1 MPDRNRS
8 LQAFV
13 RLLSR
18 HWKWMVAGSLFGL
31 IATTA
36 TVGLLALSGWFLS
49 AAAFAGLSIT
59 AAQTFNYFF
68 PSIGVRIFAI
78 SRTLARYA
86 ERVVSHDAT
95 FRILE
100 SLRIWFYERIEP
112 LAPARLMR
120 YRSGDILNRVLSD
133 IDALD
138 NLYLRVLSPTLVA
151 GLMVAGLTVFL
162 SLFDP
167 LIALTTLGW
176 LVVAGFGIPAA
187 AGIAGAAAGRR
198 LSHLMTQLRIQIVEG
213 IQGLP
218 ELLVFNRCR
227 DYLGRMDRNNRNLL
241 DVQRHMSHLRGV
253 SFAGV
258 TLTSGLAVLWALYHG
273 AALVSSG
280 VLHGASLAMIALT
293 VLAAFDA
300 LMPLPSA
307 YQYLGHTREA
317 ARELLEVVGCAPPVA
332 FSENSLAV
340 LHRFDVSFDRVSF
353 RYTDNAANAVHDIRF
368 HLPAGQRFAV
378 LGPTGAGKST
388 LAHLMV
394 RFWDV
399 QSGSVRIGGE
409 DIRNLSESFLRQ
421 SVSLVSQQAHMFNA
435 SVRDNLLIAR
445 PGATEPELWQALAAV
460 WLADFVKSLPQGID
474 TWIGESG
481 RLVSGGQARRLAL
494 ARAILRDAPI
504 WVLDEPTEGLDRA
517 TERRIMETL
526 FEVTNGRTV
535 LFITHRLVGLDRLE
549 RILLMEDGRIVEQG
563 THAELLQDRT
573 RYAILQAG
581 IKA

>member
-227 DYLGRMDRNNRNLL
+227 DYLARMDRNNRNLL

-317 ARELLEVVGCAPPVA
+317 ARELLEVVGCEPPVA

-409 DIRNLSESFLRQ
+409 DIRNLSESILRQ

-526 FEVTNGRTV
+526 FEVTSGRTV

>member
-8 LQAFV
+8 LKAFV

-18 HWKWMVAGSLFGL
+18 HWKWMAAGSLFGL

-49 AAAFAGLSIT
+49 AAAFAGLSTT

-120 YRSGDILNRVLSD
+120 YRSGDILNRVLAD

-151 GLMVAGLTVFL
+151 GLLVAGLTVFL

-227 DYLGRMDRNNRNLL
+227 DYLGRMDRNNHNLL
-241 DVQRHMSHLRGV
+241 DVQRRMSHIRGV

-258 TLTSGLAVLWALYHG
+258 TLTSGLAVLWALYQG

-307 YQYLGHTREA
+307 YQYLGRTRKA
-317 ARELLEVVGCAPPVA
+317 ARELLEVVGSEPPVA
-332 FSENSLAV
+332 FPENSLAA
-340 LHRFDVSFDRVSF
+340 LRHFDVSFDRVSF
-353 RYTDNAANAVHDIRF
+353 RYTDNAADAVHDIRF

-409 DIRNLSESFLRQ
+409 DIRNLSESVLRQ

-435 SVRDNLLIAR
+435 SVRENLLIAR

-460 WLADFVKSLPQGID
+460 WLEDFVKSLPQGID

-494 ARAILRDAPI
+494 ARAILCDAPI
-504 WVLDEPTEGLDRA
+504 WVLDEPTEGLDRT

-526 FEVTNGRTV
+526 FEVTSGRTV

-563 THAELLQDRT
+563 THAVLLQDRT

>member
-120 YRSGDILNRVLSD
+120 YRSGDILNRVLAD

-151 GLMVAGLTVFL
+151 GLLVAGLTVFL

-241 DVQRHMSHLRGV
+241 DVQRRMSHIRGV

-258 TLTSGLAVLWALYHG
+258 TLTSGLAVLWALYQG

-307 YQYLGHTREA
+307 YQYLGRTREA
-317 ARELLEVVGCAPPVA
+317 ARELLEVVGCEPPVA
-332 FSENSLAV
+332 FPENSLAV

-353 RYTDNAANAVHDIRF
+353 RYTDNAADAVHDIRF

-409 DIRNLSESFLRQ
+409 DIRNLSESVLRQ

-526 FEVTNGRTV
+526 FEVTSGRTV

>member
-280 VLHGASLAMIALT
+280 VLHGASLAMIALA

-332 FSENSLAV
+332 FSESSLAV

-409 DIRNLSESFLRQ
+409 DIRNLSESILRQ

>member
-1 MPDRNRS
+1 MPGRNRS
-8 LQAFV
+8 YQTFV
-13 RLLSR
+13 HLLSR

-49 AAAFAGLSIT
+49 AAAFAGLSTT

-120 YRSGDILNRVLSD
+120 YRSGDILNRVLAD

-151 GLMVAGLTVFL
+151 GLLVAGLTVFL

-176 LVVAGFGIPAA
+176 LVVAGFGLSAA

-213 IQGLP
+213 LQGLP
-218 ELLVFNRCR
+218 ELLVFNRRR
-227 DYLGRMDRNNRNLL
+227 DFLGQMDRDNHNLL
-241 DVQRHMSHLRGV
+241 DVQRRMSHIRGV
-253 SFAGV
+253 SFAGI
-258 TLTSGLAVLWALYHG
+258 TLTSGLAVLSALYQG

-280 VLHGASLAMIALT
+280 VLHGAHLAMIALT

-307 YQYLGHTREA
+307 YQYLGRTREA
-317 ARELLEVVGCAPPVA
+317 ARELLEVVDCEPPVT
-332 FSENSLAV
+332 FPENSLVV
-340 LHRFDVSFDRVSF
+340 LRGFDVSFDRVSF
-353 RYTDNAANAVHDIRF
+353 RYTDNAADAVHDIRF
-368 HLPAGQRFAV
+368 HLPAGQRCAV

-394 RFWDV
+394 RFWDA
-399 QSGSVRIGGE
+399 QSGSVRIGGK
-409 DIRNLSESFLRQ
+409 DIRGLSESDLRQ

-460 WLADFVKSLPQGID
+460 RLADFVKSLPQSID

-517 TERRIMETL
+517 AERHIMETL
-526 FEVTNGRTV
+526 FDVTSGRTV

-549 RILLMEDGRIVEQG
+549 RILLMENGRIVEQG
-563 THAELLQDRT
+563 TPAELMQGRT

>member
-1 MPDRNRS
+1 MPGRNRS
-8 LQAFV
+8 YQTFV
-13 RLLSR
+13 HLLSR

-49 AAAFAGLSIT
+49 AAAFAGLSTT

-120 YRSGDILNRVLSD
+120 YRSGDILNRVLAD

-151 GLMVAGLTVFL
+151 GLLVAGLTVFL

-176 LVVAGFGIPAA
+176 LVVAGFGLSAA

-213 IQGLP
+213 LQGLP
-218 ELLVFNRCR
+218 ELLVFNRRR
-227 DYLGRMDRNNRNLL
+227 DFLGQMDRDNHNLL
-241 DVQRHMSHLRGV
+241 DVQRRMSHIRGV
-253 SFAGV
+253 SFAGI
-258 TLTSGLAVLWALYHG
+258 TLTSGLAVLSALYQG

-280 VLHGASLAMIALT
+280 VLHGAHLAMIALT

-307 YQYLGHTREA
+307 YQYLGRTREA
-317 ARELLEVVGCAPPVA
+317 ARELLEVVDCEPPVT
-332 FSENSLAV
+332 FPENSLVV
-340 LHRFDVSFDRVSF
+340 LRGFDVHFDRVSF
-353 RYTDNAANAVHDIRF
+353 RYTDNAADAVHDIRF
-368 HLPAGQRFAV
+368 HLPAGQRCAV

-394 RFWDV
+394 RFWDA
-399 QSGSVRIGGE
+399 QSGSVRIGGK
-409 DIRNLSESFLRQ
+409 DIRGLSESDLRL

-460 WLADFVKSLPQGID
+460 RLADFVKSLPQSID

-517 TERRIMETL
+517 AERHIMETL
-526 FEVTNGRTV
+526 FDVTSGRTV

-549 RILLMEDGRIVEQG
+549 RILLMENGRIVEQG
-563 THAELLQDRT
+563 TPAELMQGRT
-573 RYAILQAG
+573 RYAVLQAG

>member
-36 TVGLLALSGWFLS
+36 TVGLLSLSGWFLS

-120 YRSGDILNRVLSD
+120 YRSGDILNRVLAD

-151 GLMVAGLTVFL
+151 GLLVAGLTVFL

-218 ELLVFNRCR
+218 ELLVFNRRR
-227 DYLGRMDRNNRNLL
+227 DYLGRMDRNSRNLL
-241 DVQRHMSHLRGV
+241 DVQRRMSHIRGV
-253 SFAGV
+253 SFAGI
-258 TLTSGLAVLWALYHG
+258 TLTSGLAVLWALYQG

-307 YQYLGHTREA
+307 YQYLGRTREA
-317 ARELLEVVGCAPPVA
+317 ARELLEVVGCEPPVA
-332 FSENSLAV
+332 FPENSLAV

-353 RYTDNAANAVHDIRF
+353 RYTDNAADAVHDIRF
-368 HLPAGQRFAV
+368 HLPSGQRFAV

-409 DIRNLSESFLRQ
+409 DIRNLSESVLRQ

-526 FEVTNGRTV
+526 FEVTSGRTV

-563 THAELLQDRT
+563 THAELLEGRT

>member
-1 MPDRNRS
+1 MLRRRLS
-8 LQAFV
+8 AF
-13 RLLSR
+13 
-18 HWKWMVAGSLFGL
+18 WP
-31 IATTA
+31 
-36 TVGLLALSGWFLS
+36 SGWFLS
-49 AAAFAGLSIT
+49 AAAFAGLSTT

-120 YRSGDILNRVLSD
+120 YRSGDILNRVLAD

-151 GLMVAGLTVFL
+151 GLLVAGLTVFL

-176 LVVAGFGIPAA
+176 LVVAGFGIPA
-187 AGIAGAAAGRR
+187 GGRHRRCGRR
-198 LSHLMTQLRIQIVEG
+198 SAIVPPDDAVAHPNRRG

-227 DYLGRMDRNNRNLL
+227 DYLGRMDRNSRNLL
-241 DVQRHMSHLRGV
+241 DVQRRMSHIRGV
-253 SFAGV
+253 SFAGI
-258 TLTSGLAVLWALYHG
+258 TLTSGLAVLWALYQS

-307 YQYLGHTREA
+307 YQYLGRTREA
-317 ARELLEVVGCAPPVA
+317 ARELLEVIGSEPPVA
-332 FSENSLAV
+332 FPENSLAV

-353 RYTDNAANAVHDIRF
+353 RYTDNAADAVHDIRF

-409 DIRNLSESFLRQ
+409 DIRDLSESVLRQ
-421 SVSLVSQQAHMFNA
+421 SVSLVSQQAHTFSA

-494 ARAILRDAPI
+494 ARAILLRFRSGYWTSRPKGSI
-504 WVLDEPTEGLDRA
+504 VRQSA
-517 TERRIMETL
+517 TSWRPFSRSPA
-526 FEVTNGRTV
+526 
-535 LFITHRLVGLDRLE
+535 
-549 RILLMEDGRIVEQG
+549 VEQSCSSPTDLWVSIAWNG
-563 THAELLQDRT
+563 YYSWKTAALSSRGPTPSCCRAARAMQSFRPGSKRDGE
-573 RYAILQAG
+573 G
-581 IKA
+581 I

>member
-1 MPDRNRS
+1 MTDRNRS
-8 LQAFV
+8 LKAFV
-13 RLLSR
+13 HLLSR

-49 AAAFAGLSIT
+49 AAAFAGLSTT

-120 YRSGDILNRVLSD
+120 YRSGDILNRVLAD

-138 NLYLRVLSPTLVA
+138 NLYVRVLSPSLVA
-151 GLMVAGLTVFL
+151 GVLVAGLTVFL

-167 LIALTTLGW
+167 LIALTALGW
-176 LVVAGFGIPAA
+176 LVVAGVGLPAA

-198 LSHLMTQLRIQIVEG
+198 LSHLMTQMRIQIVEG

-218 ELLVFNRCR
+218 ELLIFNRRR
-227 DYLGRMDRNNRNLL
+227 DYLGQMDRDNLNLL
-241 DVQRHMSHLRGV
+241 DVQRRMSHIRGV
-253 SFAGV
+253 SLAGI
-258 TLTSGLAVLWALYHG
+258 TLISGLAVVSAIYQG

-307 YQYLGHTREA
+307 YQYLGRTREA
-317 ARELLEVVGCAPPVA
+317 ARELLEVVGSEPPVT
-332 FSENSLAV
+332 FPENSLAA
-340 LHRFDVSFDRVSF
+340 LHHFDVSFDRVSF
-353 RYTDNAANAVHDIRF
+353 RYTENAADAVHDIHF

-394 RFWDV
+394 RFWDA
-399 QSGSVRIGGE
+399 QSGSVRIGGK
-409 DIRNLSESFLRQ
+409 DIRGLNERDLRQ

-460 WLADFVKSLPQGID
+460 RLADFVKSLPQGID

-517 TERRIMETL
+517 TERHIMETL
-526 FEVTNGRTV
+526 FEITSGKTV
-535 LFITHRLVGLDRLE
+535 LLITHRLVGLGRLE
-549 RILLMEDGRIVEQG
+549 RILVMEDGRIVEQG

-581 IKA
+581 IKT

>member
-1 MPDRNRS
+1 MPGRNRS
-8 LQAFV
+8 YQTFV
-13 RLLSR
+13 HLLSR

-49 AAAFAGLSIT
+49 AAAFAGLSTT

-120 YRSGDILNRVLSD
+120 YRSGDILNRVLAD

-151 GLMVAGLTVFL
+151 GLLVAGLTVFL

-176 LVVAGFGIPAA
+176 LVVAGFGLSAA

-213 IQGLP
+213 LQGLP
-218 ELLVFNRCR
+218 ELLVFNRRR
-227 DYLGRMDRNNRNLL
+227 DFLGQMDRDNHNLL
-241 DVQRHMSHLRGV
+241 DVQRRMSHIRGV
-253 SFAGV
+253 SFAGI
-258 TLTSGLAVLWALYHG
+258 TLTSGLAVLSALYQG

-280 VLHGASLAMIALT
+280 VLHGAHLAMIALT

-307 YQYLGHTREA
+307 YQYLGRTREA
-317 ARELLEVVGCAPPVA
+317 ARELLEVVDCEPPVT
-332 FSENSLAV
+332 FPENSLVV
-340 LHRFDVSFDRVSF
+340 LRGFDVRFDRVSF
-353 RYTDNAANAVHDIRF
+353 RYTDNAADAVHDIRF
-368 HLPAGQRFAV
+368 HLPAGQRCAV

-394 RFWDV
+394 RFWDA
-399 QSGSVRIGGE
+399 QSGSVRIGGK
-409 DIRNLSESFLRQ
+409 DIRGLSESDLRL

-460 WLADFVKSLPQGID
+460 RLADFVKSLPQSID

-517 TERRIMETL
+517 AERHIMETL
-526 FEVTNGRTV
+526 FDVTSGRTV

-549 RILLMEDGRIVEQG
+549 RILLMENGRIVEQG
-563 THAELLQDRT
+563 TPAELMQGRT
-573 RYAILQAG
+573 RYAVLQAG

>member
-1 MPDRNRS
+1 
-8 LQAFV
+8 
-13 RLLSR
+13 
-18 HWKWMVAGSLFGL
+18 
-31 IATTA
+31 
-36 TVGLLALSGWFLS
+36 
-49 AAAFAGLSIT
+49 
-59 AAQTFNYFF
+59 
-68 PSIGVRIFAI
+68 
-78 SRTLARYA
+78 
-86 ERVVSHDAT
+86 
-95 FRILE
+95 
-100 SLRIWFYERIEP
+100 
-112 LAPARLMR
+112 
-120 YRSGDILNRVLSD
+120 
-133 IDALD
+133 
-138 NLYLRVLSPTLVA
+138 
-151 GLMVAGLTVFL
+151 
-162 SLFDP
+162 
-167 LIALTTLGW
+167 
-176 LVVAGFGIPAA
+176 
-187 AGIAGAAAGRR
+187 
-198 LSHLMTQLRIQIVEG
+198 
-213 IQGLP
+213 
-218 ELLVFNRCR
+218 
-227 DYLGRMDRNNRNLL
+227 
-241 DVQRHMSHLRGV
+241 
-253 SFAGV
+253 
-258 TLTSGLAVLWALYHG
+258 
-273 AALVSSG
+273 
-280 VLHGASLAMIALT
+280 
-293 VLAAFDA
+293 
-300 LMPLPSA
+300 MPLPSA

>member
-1 MPDRNRS
+1 MPDRKRS

-13 RLLSR
+13 RLLGR

-31 IATTA
+31 IAATA

-68 PSIGVRIFAI
+68 PSIGVRTFAI

-120 YRSGDILNRVLSD
+120 YRSGDILNRVLAD

-138 NLYLRVLSPTLVA
+138 NLYLRVLSPTLLA
-151 GLMVAGLTVFL
+151 GLLVAGLTVFL

-176 LVVAGFGIPAA
+176 LIVAGFGIPAA

-198 LSHLMTQLRIQIVEG
+198 LSHLMTRLRIQIVEG

-218 ELLVFNRCR
+218 ELLVFNRRR
-227 DYLGRMDRNNRNLL
+227 DYLGQMDRNNRNLL
-241 DVQRHMSHLRGV
+241 NVQRRMSHIRGV
-253 SFAGV
+253 SFAGI
-258 TLTSGLAVLWALYHG
+258 TLTAGLAVLSALYHG
-273 AALVSSG
+273 AALVGSG
-280 VLHGASLAMIALT
+280 VLHGASLAMIALA

-307 YQYLGHTREA
+307 YRDLGRTREA
-317 ARELLEVVGCAPPVA
+317 ARELLEVVGCEPPVT
-332 FSENSLAV
+332 FPETSLAA
-340 LHRFDVSFDRVSF
+340 LHRFDVSFNRVSF
-353 RYTDNAANAVHDIRF
+353 RYIDNAADAVHDIRF
-368 HLPAGQRFAV
+368 QLPAGQRFAV

-409 DIRNLSESFLRQ
+409 DIRGLSESVLRQ

-445 PGATEPELWQALAAV
+445 PGATEPELWRALAAV
-460 WLADFVKSLPQGID
+460 RLADFVKSLPQGID

-494 ARAILRDAPI
+494 ARALLHDAPI

-526 FEVTNGRTV
+526 FEVTSGRTV

-549 RILLMEDGRIVEQG
+549 RLLFMEDGRIVEQG
-563 THAELLQDRT
+563 THAELLKGRT
-573 RYAILQAG
+573 RYAVLQAG

>member
-1 MPDRNRS
+1 
-8 LQAFV
+8 
-13 RLLSR
+13 
-18 HWKWMVAGSLFGL
+18 
-31 IATTA
+31 
-36 TVGLLALSGWFLS
+36 
-49 AAAFAGLSIT
+49 
-59 AAQTFNYFF
+59 
-68 PSIGVRIFAI
+68 
-78 SRTLARYA
+78 
-86 ERVVSHDAT
+86 
-95 FRILE
+95 
-100 SLRIWFYERIEP
+100 
-112 LAPARLMR
+112 
-120 YRSGDILNRVLSD
+120 
-133 IDALD
+133 
-138 NLYLRVLSPTLVA
+138 
-151 GLMVAGLTVFL
+151 
-162 SLFDP
+162 
-167 LIALTTLGW
+167 
-176 LVVAGFGIPAA
+176 
-187 AGIAGAAAGRR
+187 
-198 LSHLMTQLRIQIVEG
+198 
-213 IQGLP
+213 
-218 ELLVFNRCR
+218 
-227 DYLGRMDRNNRNLL
+227 
-241 DVQRHMSHLRGV
+241 
-253 SFAGV
+253 
-258 TLTSGLAVLWALYHG
+258 
-273 AALVSSG
+273 
-280 VLHGASLAMIALT
+280 
-293 VLAAFDA
+293 
-300 LMPLPSA
+300 
-307 YQYLGHTREA
+307 
-317 ARELLEVVGCAPPVA
+317 
-332 FSENSLAV
+332 

>member
-78 SRTLARYA
+78 LRTLARYA

-138 NLYLRVLSPTLVA
+138 NLYLRILSPTLVA

-241 DVQRHMSHLRGV
+241 DVQRHMSHLRGL

-317 ARELLEVVGCAPPVA
+317 ARELLEVVGCEPPVA

-409 DIRNLSESFLRQ
+409 DIRNLSESILRQ

-526 FEVTNGRTV
+526 FEVTSGRTV

-573 RYAILQAG
+573 RYAILQTG

>member
-78 SRTLARYA
+78 LRTLARYA

-138 NLYLRVLSPTLVA
+138 NLYLRILSPTLVA

-317 ARELLEVVGCAPPVA
+317 ARELLEVVGCEPPVA

-409 DIRNLSESFLRQ
+409 DIRNLSESILRQ

-526 FEVTNGRTV
+526 FEVTSGRTV

-573 RYAILQAG
+573 RYAILQTG

>member
-1 MPDRNRS
+1 
-8 LQAFV
+8 
-13 RLLSR
+13 
-18 HWKWMVAGSLFGL
+18 L

-78 SRTLARYA
+78 LRTLARYA

-112 LAPARLMR
+112 LAPARLML

-138 NLYLRVLSPTLVA
+138 NLYLRILSPTLVA

-241 DVQRHMSHLRGV
+241 DVQRHMSHLRGL

-317 ARELLEVVGCAPPVA
+317 ARELLEVVGCEPPVA

-409 DIRNLSESFLRQ
+409 DIRNLSESILRQ

-526 FEVTNGRTV
+526 FEVTSGRTV

-573 RYAILQAG
+573 RYAILQTG

>member
-1 MPDRNRS
+1 MTDRNRS
-8 LQAFV
+8 YQAFV
-13 RLLSR
+13 QLLSR

-49 AAAFAGLSIT
+49 AAAFAGLSTT
-59 AAQTFNYFF
+59 AAQTFNYFV

-86 ERVVSHDAT
+86 ERVFSHDAT

-120 YRSGDILNRVLSD
+120 YRSGDILNRVLAD

-138 NLYLRVLSPTLVA
+138 NLYVRVLSPSLVA
-151 GLMVAGLTVFL
+151 GLLVAGLTVFL

-176 LVVAGFGIPAA
+176 LVVAGFGLPVA

-198 LSHLMTQLRIQIVEG
+198 LSHLMTQMRIQIVEG

-218 ELLVFNRCR
+218 ELLVFNHRR
-227 DYLGRMDRNNRNLL
+227 DYLGQMDRNNRNLL
-241 DVQRHMSHLRGV
+241 DVQRRMSHIRGV
-253 SFAGV
+253 SFAGI
-258 TLTSGLAVLWALYHG
+258 TLTSGLAVLSAMYQG

-280 VLHGASLAMIALT
+280 VLHGANLAMIALT

-307 YQYLGHTREA
+307 YQYLGRTREA
-317 ARELLEVVGCAPPVA
+317 ARELLEVVGSEPPVT
-332 FSENSLAV
+332 FLENSLAA
-340 LHRFDVSFDRVSF
+340 LRHFDVSFDRVSF
-353 RYTDNAANAVHDIRF
+353 CYTENAADAVHDIHF

-394 RFWDV
+394 RFWDA
-399 QSGSVRIGGE
+399 QSGSVRIGGK
-409 DIRNLSESFLRQ
+409 DIRGLNERDLRQ

-445 PGATEPELWQALAAV
+445 PGATEPELWQALEAV
-460 WLADFVKSLPQGID
+460 RLADFVKSLPQGID

-494 ARAILRDAPI
+494 ARAILRDSPI

-517 TERRIMETL
+517 TERHIMEAL
-526 FEVTNGRTV
+526 FDVTSGRTV
-535 LFITHRLVGLDRLE
+535 LYITHRLVGLDRLE

-563 THAELLQDRT
+563 THAELLQGRT
-573 RYAILQAG
+573 RYAVLQAG
-581 IKA
+581 IKT

>member
-1 MPDRNRS
+1 MTYRSRS
-8 LQAFV
+8 LKAFV
-13 RLLSR
+13 HLLNR

-49 AAAFAGLSIT
+49 AAAFAGLSTT

-120 YRSGDILNRVLSD
+120 YRSGDILNRVLAD

-138 NLYLRVLSPTLVA
+138 TLYVRVLSPSLVA
-151 GLMVAGLTVFL
+151 GVLVAGLTVFL

-167 LIALTTLGW
+167 LIALTALGW
-176 LVVAGFGIPAA
+176 LVVAGVGLPAA

-198 LSHLMTQLRIQIVEG
+198 LSHLMTQMRIQIVEG

-218 ELLVFNRCR
+218 ELLIFNRR
-227 DYLGRMDRNNRNLL
+227 WDYLGQMDRDNRNLL
-241 DVQRHMSHLRGV
+241 DVQRRMSHIRGV
-253 SFAGV
+253 SLAGI
-258 TLTSGLAVLWALYHG
+258 TLISGLAVVSAIYQG

-307 YQYLGHTREA
+307 YQYLGRTREA
-317 ARELLEVVGCAPPVA
+317 ARELLEVVGSEPPVT
-332 FSENSLAV
+332 FPVNSLAA
-340 LHRFDVSFDRVSF
+340 LHHFDVSFDRVSF
-353 RYTDNAANAVHDIRF
+353 RYTENAADAVHDIHF

-394 RFWDV
+394 RFWDA
-399 QSGSVRIGGE
+399 QSGSVRIGGK
-409 DIRNLSESFLRQ
+409 DIRGLNERDLRQ

-445 PGATEPELWQALAAV
+445 PGATEPGLWQALAAV
-460 WLADFVKSLPQGID
+460 RLADFVKSLPQGID

-481 RLVSGGQARRLAL
+481 RLVSGGQSRRLAL

-517 TERRIMETL
+517 TERHIMETL
-526 FEVTNGRTV
+526 FEITRGKTV
-535 LFITHRLVGLDRLE
+535 LLITHRLVGLDRLE
-549 RILLMEDGRIVEQG
+549 RILVMEDGRIVEQG
-563 THAELLQDRT
+563 THAELLEGRT

>member
-317 ARELLEVVGCAPPVA
+317 ARELLEVVGCEPPVA

-409 DIRNLSESFLRQ
+409 DIRNLSESILRQ

-526 FEVTNGRTV
+526 FEVTSGRTV

>member
-8 LQAFV
+8 LKAFV

-18 HWKWMVAGSLFGL
+18 HWKWMVAGTLFGL

-49 AAAFAGLSIT
+49 AAAFAGLSTT

-120 YRSGDILNRVLSD
+120 YRSGDILNRVLAD

-151 GLMVAGLTVFL
+151 GLLVAGLTVFL

-227 DYLGRMDRNNRNLL
+227 DYLGRMDRNNHNLL
-241 DVQRHMSHLRGV
+241 DVQRRMSHIRGV

-258 TLTSGLAVLWALYHG
+258 TLTSGLAVLWALYQG

-307 YQYLGHTREA
+307 YQYLGRTREA
-317 ARELLEVVGCAPPVA
+317 ARELLEVVGSEPPVA
-332 FSENSLAV
+332 FPENSLAA
-340 LHRFDVSFDRVSF
+340 LRHFDVSFDRVSF
-353 RYTDNAANAVHDIRF
+353 RYTDNAADAVHDIRF

-399 QSGSVRIGGE
+399 HSGSVRIGGE
-409 DIRNLSESFLRQ
+409 DIRNLSESVLRQ

-435 SVRDNLLIAR
+435 SVRENLLIAR

-460 WLADFVKSLPQGID
+460 WLEDFVKSLPQGID

-494 ARAILRDAPI
+494 ARAILCDAPI
-504 WVLDEPTEGLDRA
+504 WVLDEPTEGLDRT

-526 FEVTNGRTV
+526 FEVTSGRTV

-563 THAELLQDRT
+563 THAVLLQDRT

>member
-1 MPDRNRS
+1 MSDRNRS
-8 LQAFV
+8 LKAFV
-13 RLLSR
+13 HLLSR

-49 AAAFAGLSIT
+49 AAAFAGLSTT

-293 VLAAFDA
+293 VLSAFDA

-317 ARELLEVVGCAPPVA
+317 ARELLEVVGCEPPVA

-409 DIRNLSESFLRQ
+409 DIRNLSESILRQ

-460 WLADFVKSLPQGID
+460 RLADFVKSLPQGID

-526 FEVTNGRTV
+526 FEITSAKTV
-535 LFITHRLVGLDRLE
+535 LLITHRLGGLDRLE
-549 RILLMEDGRIVEQG
+549 RILVMEDGRIVEQG
-563 THAELLQDRT
+563 THAELLRDRT

-581 IKA
+581 IKT

>member
-1 MPDRNRS
+1 
-8 LQAFV
+8 
-13 RLLSR
+13 
-18 HWKWMVAGSLFGL
+18 MVAGSLFGL

-49 AAAFAGLSIT
+49 AAAFAGLSTT

-120 YRSGDILNRVLSD
+120 YRSGDILNRVLAD

-151 GLMVAGLTVFL
+151 GLLVAGLTVFL

-176 LVVAGFGIPAA
+176 LVVAGFGLSAA

-213 IQGLP
+213 LQGLP
-218 ELLVFNRCR
+218 ELLVFNRRR
-227 DYLGRMDRNNRNLL
+227 DFLGQMDRDNHNLL
-241 DVQRHMSHLRGV
+241 DVQRRMSHIRGV
-253 SFAGV
+253 SFAGI
-258 TLTSGLAVLWALYHG
+258 TLTSGLAVLSALYQG

-280 VLHGASLAMIALT
+280 VLHGAHLAMIALT

-307 YQYLGHTREA
+307 YQYLGRTREA
-317 ARELLEVVGCAPPVA
+317 ARELLEVVDCEPPVT
-332 FSENSLAV
+332 FPENSLVV
-340 LHRFDVSFDRVSF
+340 LRGFDVRFDRVSF
-353 RYTDNAANAVHDIRF
+353 RYTDNAAEAVHDIRF
-368 HLPAGQRFAV
+368 HLPAGQRCAV

-394 RFWDV
+394 RFWDA
-399 QSGSVRIGGE
+399 QSGSVRIGGK
-409 DIRNLSESFLRQ
+409 DIRGLSESDLRL

-460 WLADFVKSLPQGID
+460 RLADFVKSLPQSID

-517 TERRIMETL
+517 AERHIMETL
-526 FEVTNGRTV
+526 FDVTSGRTV

-549 RILLMEDGRIVEQG
+549 RILLMENGRIVEQG
-563 THAELLQDRT
+563 TPAELMQGRT
-573 RYAILQAG
+573 RYAVLQAG

>member
-78 SRTLARYA
+78 LRTLARYA

-317 ARELLEVVGCAPPVA
+317 ARELLEVVGCEPPVA

-409 DIRNLSESFLRQ
+409 DIRNLSESVLRQ

-460 WLADFVKSLPQGID
+460 WLADFVKSLPHGID

-526 FEVTNGRTV
+526 FEVTSGRTV

>member
-1 MPDRNRS
+1 
-8 LQAFV
+8 
-13 RLLSR
+13 
-18 HWKWMVAGSLFGL
+18 
-31 IATTA
+31 
-36 TVGLLALSGWFLS
+36 
-49 AAAFAGLSIT
+49 
-59 AAQTFNYFF
+59 
-68 PSIGVRIFAI
+68 
-78 SRTLARYA
+78 
-86 ERVVSHDAT
+86 
-95 FRILE
+95 
-100 SLRIWFYERIEP
+100 
-112 LAPARLMR
+112 
-120 YRSGDILNRVLSD
+120 
-133 IDALD
+133 
-138 NLYLRVLSPTLVA
+138 
-151 GLMVAGLTVFL
+151 
-162 SLFDP
+162 
-167 LIALTTLGW
+167 
-176 LVVAGFGIPAA
+176 
-187 AGIAGAAAGRR
+187 
-198 LSHLMTQLRIQIVEG
+198 
-213 IQGLP
+213 
-218 ELLVFNRCR
+218 
-227 DYLGRMDRNNRNLL
+227 
-241 DVQRHMSHLRGV
+241 
-253 SFAGV
+253 
-258 TLTSGLAVLWALYHG
+258 
-273 AALVSSG
+273 
-280 VLHGASLAMIALT
+280 VLHGANLAMIALT
-293 VLAAFDA
+293 VAAAFDA

-307 YQYLGHTREA
+307 YQYLGRTREA
-317 ARELLEVVGCAPPVA
+317 ARELLEVVGSEPPVT
-332 FSENSLAV
+332 FPENSLAI

-353 RYTDNAANAVHDIRF
+353 CYSDNAADAVRDIRF

-394 RFWDV
+394 RFWDA

-409 DIRNLSESFLRQ
+409 DIRSLSESVLRQ

-526 FEVTNGRTV
+526 FEVTSGRTV

-563 THAELLQDRT
+563 THAELLQGRT
-573 RYAILQAG
+573 RYAVLQAG

>member
-1 MPDRNRS
+1 MTYRNRS
-8 LQAFV
+8 LKAFV
-13 RLLSR
+13 HLLNR

-49 AAAFAGLSIT
+49 AAAFAGLSTT

-120 YRSGDILNRVLSD
+120 YRSGDILNRVLAD

-138 NLYLRVLSPTLVA
+138 NLYVRVLSPSLVA
-151 GLMVAGLTVFL
+151 GVLVAGLTVFL

-167 LIALTTLGW
+167 LIALTALGW
-176 LVVAGFGIPAA
+176 LVVAGVGLPAA

-198 LSHLMTQLRIQIVEG
+198 LSHLMTQMRIQIVEG

-218 ELLVFNRCR
+218 ELLIFNRR
-227 DYLGRMDRNNRNLL
+227 WDYLGQMDRDNRNLL
-241 DVQRHMSHLRGV
+241 DVQRRMSHIRGV
-253 SFAGV
+253 SLAGI
-258 TLTSGLAVLWALYHG
+258 TLISGLAVVSAIYQG

-307 YQYLGHTREA
+307 YQYLGRTREA
-317 ARELLEVVGCAPPVA
+317 ARELLEVVGSEPPVT
-332 FSENSLAV
+332 FPENSLAA
-340 LHRFDVSFDRVSF
+340 LHHFDVSFDRVSF
-353 RYTDNAANAVHDIRF
+353 RYTENAADAVHDIHF

-394 RFWDV
+394 RFWDA
-399 QSGSVRIGGE
+399 QSGSVRIGGK
-409 DIRNLSESFLRQ
+409 DIRGLNERDLRQ

-460 WLADFVKSLPQGID
+460 RLADFVKSLPQGID

-517 TERRIMETL
+517 TERHIMETL
-526 FEVTNGRTV
+526 FEITSGKTV
-535 LFITHRLVGLDRLE
+535 LLITHRLVGLDRLE
-549 RILLMEDGRIVEQG
+549 RILVMEDGRIVEQG

-581 IKA
+581 IKT

>member
-1 MPDRNRS
+1 MTDRNRS
-8 LQAFV
+8 LKAFV
-13 RLLSR
+13 HLLNR

-49 AAAFAGLSIT
+49 AAAFAGLSTT

-120 YRSGDILNRVLSD
+120 YRSGDILNRVLAD

-138 NLYLRVLSPTLVA
+138 NLYVRVLSPSLVA
-151 GLMVAGLTVFL
+151 GLLVAGLTVFL

-167 LIALTTLGW
+167 LIALTALGW
-176 LVVAGFGIPAA
+176 LVVAGVGLPAA

-198 LSHLMTQLRIQIVEG
+198 LSHLMTQMRIQIVEG

-218 ELLVFNRCR
+218 ELLIFNRRR
-227 DYLGRMDRNNRNLL
+227 DYLGQMDRDNRNLL
-241 DVQRHMSHLRGV
+241 DVQRRMSHIRGV
-253 SFAGV
+253 SFAGI
-258 TLTSGLAVLWALYHG
+258 TLISGLAVVSALYQG
-273 AALVSSG
+273 AALVSGG

-307 YQYLGHTREA
+307 YQYLGRTREA
-317 ARELLEVVGCAPPVA
+317 ARELLEVVGSAPPVT
-332 FSENSLAV
+332 FPENSLAA
-340 LHRFDVSFDRVSF
+340 LHHFDVSFDRVSF
-353 RYTDNAANAVHDIRF
+353 RYTEKAADAVHDIHF
-368 HLPAGQRFAV
+368 HLPAGRRFAV

-394 RFWDV
+394 RFWDA
-399 QSGSVRIGGE
+399 QSGSVRIGGK
-409 DIRNLSESFLRQ
+409 DIRGLNERDLRQ

-460 WLADFVKSLPQGID
+460 RLADFVASLPQGID

-526 FEVTNGRTV
+526 FEITSGKTV
-535 LFITHRLVGLDRLE
+535 LLITHRLVGLDRLE
-549 RILLMEDGRIVEQG
+549 RILVMEDGRIVEQG
-563 THAELLQDRT
+563 THAELLEGRT

>member
-1 MPDRNRS
+1 MTYRSRS
-8 LQAFV
+8 LKAFV
-13 RLLSR
+13 HLLNR

-49 AAAFAGLSIT
+49 AAAFAGLSTT

-120 YRSGDILNRVLSD
+120 YRSGDILNRVLAD

-138 NLYLRVLSPTLVA
+138 TLYVRVLSPSLVA
-151 GLMVAGLTVFL
+151 GVLVAGLTVFL

-167 LIALTTLGW
+167 LIALTALGW
-176 LVVAGFGIPAA
+176 LVVAGVGLPAA

-198 LSHLMTQLRIQIVEG
+198 LSHLMTQMRIQIVEG

-218 ELLVFNRCR
+218 ELLIFNRR
-227 DYLGRMDRNNRNLL
+227 WDYLGQMDRDNRNLL
-241 DVQRHMSHLRGV
+241 DVQRRMSHIRGV
-253 SFAGV
+253 SLAGI
-258 TLTSGLAVLWALYHG
+258 TLISGLAVVSAIYQG

-307 YQYLGHTREA
+307 YQYLGRTREA
-317 ARELLEVVGCAPPVA
+317 ARELLEVVGSEPPVT
-332 FSENSLAV
+332 FPENSLAA
-340 LHRFDVSFDRVSF
+340 LHHFDVSFDRVSF
-353 RYTDNAANAVHDIRF
+353 RYTENAADAVHDIHF

-394 RFWDV
+394 RFWDA
-399 QSGSVRIGGE
+399 QSGSVRIGGK
-409 DIRNLSESFLRQ
+409 DIRGLNERDLRQ

-445 PGATEPELWQALAAV
+445 PGATEPGLWQALAAV
-460 WLADFVKSLPQGID
+460 RLADFVKSLPQGID

-481 RLVSGGQARRLAL
+481 RLVSGGQSRRLAL

-517 TERRIMETL
+517 TERHIMETL
-526 FEVTNGRTV
+526 FEITRGKTV
-535 LFITHRLVGLDRLE
+535 LLITHRLVGLDRLE
-549 RILLMEDGRIVEQG
+549 RILVMEDGRIVEQG
-563 THAELLQDRT
+563 THAELLEGRT

>member
-78 SRTLARYA
+78 LRTLARYA

-138 NLYLRVLSPTLVA
+138 NLYLRILSPTLVA

-241 DVQRHMSHLRGV
+241 DVQRHMSHLRGL

-317 ARELLEVVGCAPPVA
+317 ARELLEVVGCEPPVA

-409 DIRNLSESFLRQ
+409 DIRNLSESILRQ

-526 FEVTNGRTV
+526 FEVTSGRTV

>member
-36 TVGLLALSGWFLS
+36 TVGLLSLSGWFLS

-151 GLMVAGLTVFL
+151 GLLVAGLTVFL

-241 DVQRHMSHLRGV
+241 DVQRRMSHIRGV

-258 TLTSGLAVLWALYHG
+258 TLTSGLAVLWALYQG

-307 YQYLGHTREA
+307 YQYLGRTREA
-317 ARELLEVVGCAPPVA
+317 ARELLEVVGCEPPVA
-332 FSENSLAV
+332 FPENSLAV

-353 RYTDNAANAVHDIRF
+353 RYTDNAADAVHDIRF
-368 HLPAGQRFAV
+368 HLPSGQRFAV

-409 DIRNLSESFLRQ
+409 DIRNLSESVLRQ

-445 PGATEPELWQALAAV
+445 PGATEPELWQALAAA

-526 FEVTNGRTV
+526 FEVTSGRTV

-563 THAELLQDRT
+563 THAELLEGRT